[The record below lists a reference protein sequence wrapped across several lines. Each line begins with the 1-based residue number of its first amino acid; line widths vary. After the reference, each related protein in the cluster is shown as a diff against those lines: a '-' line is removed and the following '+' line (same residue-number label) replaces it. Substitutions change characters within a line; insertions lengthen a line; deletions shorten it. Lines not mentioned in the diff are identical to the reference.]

1 MLPLHFR
8 QVGPQPIPH
17 RHGQHRPDVLLT
29 LATPHDNLMPVEVD
43 VLDAEPEA
51 ILDSE
56 PSPVQDDDDDPD
68 LARQLLQDAAHF
80 VAAEHN
86 RHPDR

>member
-1 MLPLHFR
+1 
-8 QVGPQPIPH
+8 
-17 RHGQHRPDVLLT
+17 
-29 LATPHDNLMPVEVD
+29 MPVEVD